1 MCLIGVGQRSPL
13 CLALSSS
20 LEAVLVFRTQDSEC
34 HRAVPYIP
42 FVALLPLLYQDQRT
56 CSGSWLCL
64 WVFGDFRYLDHNK
77 GYPILIEMKWFMPP
91 MGMTQKMHI
100 NTYLLHVSCYV
111 FYVSYSRGLLRV
123 KKINIITCLESVVF
137 TTLYFIQ
144 PWFFPAAF
152 QKYWTTYIWSVTC
165 VYTCAS
171 VFSFEFMLHTLLISE
186 CLVTC
191 DKLIGKSTQEKCL
204 LTEKHKVHHE
214 TDISHG
220 FGLLTLLL
228 VANSRH
234 VHASWCWSTWSIT
247 QEYCQQLW
255 RHQKAIV
262 ALQVGMDTYEKNE
275 PKWAT
280 LLIVLRT
287 QQLMSAERKEENG
300 RHHIVYEKTC

>member
-1 MCLIGVGQRSPL
+1 MW
-13 CLALSSS
+13 S
-20 LEAVLVFRTQDSEC
+20 LL
-34 HRAVPYIP
+34 PYILYNLD
-42 FVALLPLLYQDQRT
+42 FSLQLSKNIGPLTYEVWLVCIHVHL
-56 CSGSWLCL
+56 CSHLNLCCIHY
-64 WVFGDFRYLDHNK
+64 W
-77 GYPILIEMKWFMPP
+77 
-91 MGMTQKMHI
+91 
-100 NTYLLHVSCYV
+100 
-111 FYVSYSRGLLRV
+111 
-123 KKINIITCLESVVF
+123 
-137 TTLYFIQ
+137 
-144 PWFFPAAF
+144 F
-152 QKYWTTYIWSVTC
+152 QK
-165 VYTCAS
+165 
-171 VFSFEFMLHTLLISE
+171 